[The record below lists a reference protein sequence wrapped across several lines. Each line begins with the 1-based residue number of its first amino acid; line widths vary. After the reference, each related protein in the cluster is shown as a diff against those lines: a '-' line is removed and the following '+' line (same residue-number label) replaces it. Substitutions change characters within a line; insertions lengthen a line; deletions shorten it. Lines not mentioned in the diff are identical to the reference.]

1 MLAPEAARLPAL
13 LGLGEGD
20 ARPQHPPGT
29 HSLPTALVLFSLLK
43 AFDHILAAV
52 EDIVGHHGYHYWR
65 DK

>member
-1 MLAPEAARLPAL
+1 MPALEAAWPR
-13 LGLGEGD
+13 
-20 ARPQHPPGT
+20 HPRGT
-29 HSLPTALVLFSLLK
+29 RSLATALTLFCSLK

>member
-1 MLAPEAARLPAL
+1 MRGWARAMYD
-13 LGLGEGD
+13 LGTP
-20 ARPQHPPGT
+20 R
-29 HSLPTALVLFSLLK
+29 SPTALPPLTFFPSLK

>member
-1 MLAPEAARLPAL
+1 MWGWVRAVYDLDIPRA
-13 LGLGEGD
+13 
-20 ARPQHPPGT
+20 
-29 HSLPTALVLFSLLK
+29 PTALPPLILFPSPK

>member
-1 MLAPEAARLPAL
+1 MSQLPAL
-13 LGLGEGD
+13 PGLGESD
-20 ARPQHPPGT
+20 AWPQHSWGT
-29 HSLPTALVLFSLLK
+29 RSLATALTLFSLLK

>member
-1 MLAPEAARLPAL
+1 MYDLGISRAPIALPPL
-13 LGLGEGD
+13 
-20 ARPQHPPGT
+20 
-29 HSLPTALVLFSLLK
+29 SLFPSPK